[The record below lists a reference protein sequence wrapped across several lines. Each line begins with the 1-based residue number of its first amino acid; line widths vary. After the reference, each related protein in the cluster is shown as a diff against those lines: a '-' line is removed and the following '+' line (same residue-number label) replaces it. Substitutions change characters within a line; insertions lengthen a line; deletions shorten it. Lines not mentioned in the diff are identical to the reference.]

1 MMIIIDNLGMGFFRN
16 KLVNFYIKKNLTHVT
31 GPGSA
36 VIVFVKRENKIIQQG
51 KMEEKNL
58 ISQIV

>member
-1 MMIIIDNLGMGFFRN
+1 MGFFRN